1 VVYPGF
7 RVQAGKL
14 DFEDSS
20 GRQNRLFPSI
30 NQPNN
35 LCRQPWTSIQP
46 ILLCVFLLANGP
58 FLTLVAHEEN
68 IGPSQPRCA
77 KHHVCP
83 FDFVFLSW
91 TVEILIFYPKKE
103 NIIILKKQYRRKNFT
118 NKYPER
124 WLAFVR
130 RARHL
135 IKWALRH
142 GRCDHHFFLYISSK
156 YRCSIC
162 SHTNTHL
169 HHTHTTLYTIRP
181 ITILKYEVTSL

>member
-7 RVQAGKL
+7 RVHGGKL

-20 GRQNRLFPSI
+20 GRQNGLFPSI

-142 GRCDHHFFLYISSK
+142 GRCDHHFFFYT
-156 YRCSIC
+156 
-162 SHTNTHL
+162 SHINTDVASVRIQIHIYT
-169 HHTHTTLYTIRP
+169 THTTLYIIRP
-181 ITILKYEVTSL
+181 TTIFKYKVTSL